1 MVYATIRAA
10 EPWTVGSVLLALL
23 LLALAIL
30 WWVKVGRRP

>member
-23 LLALAIL
+23 LGALAVL
-30 WWVKVGRRP
+30 WWIRIGRRS